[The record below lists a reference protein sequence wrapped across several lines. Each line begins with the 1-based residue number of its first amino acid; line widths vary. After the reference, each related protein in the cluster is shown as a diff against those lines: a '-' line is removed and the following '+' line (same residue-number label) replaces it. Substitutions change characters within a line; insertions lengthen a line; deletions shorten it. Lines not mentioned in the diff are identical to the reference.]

1 MLANTPD
8 NADRPSMSRIEAV
21 IIAVMLAVIVA
32 SVVMLSGC
40 VWLIL

>member
-21 IIAVMLAVIVA
+21 IIAAMLAVIVA
-32 SVVMLSGC
+32 GMAVLSGC
-40 VWLIL
+40 VWVTL

>member
-8 NADRPSMSRIEAV
+8 NADRLSMSRIEAV

-32 SVVMLSGC
+32 SVVVLSGC
-40 VWLIL
+40 VWLTL